1 VPITQLDCFKA
12 TVAHQKHEGF
22 LFYAE
27 FTSDLRKHL
36 RQKFGIGEEVNL
48 KEYFGMFNPAVVV
61 PKPPINYIA
70 PDFSRYYTDMEIPL
84 NAKID
89 AFGVLHIPGSMYHFT
104 QYVSPLRN
112 AAKFADL
119 ESFIYP
125 NIDGYIEDHMVDEVK
140 TAHAQGKAATCWVG
154 HMYED
159 SWQIRGY
166 EDFLMDML
174 AQPEWCEYILDRV
187 TERNKKVAIAGA
199 NAGVDFLFTG
209 DDVANQRA
217 LMFSIDHWRRFMK
230 PRWAEVFAAAKAI
243 NPDVQIK
250 YHSDGDITSIIP
262 ELIEIGVTILNP
274 IQPECLD
281 LNMIKQNYGAKLV
294 FDGSIGTQTTMPFGT
309 PDDVRNVIRE
319 RAKTI
324 GYDGALIFSPTHILE
339 PEVPIQN
346 IIAFVETAKE
356 FGIVK

>member
-1 VPITQLDCFKA
+1 MAITQLDCFKA
-12 TVAHQKHEGF
+12 TVAHHKHEGY

-27 FTSDLRKHL
+27 FTSALRKQL
-36 RQKFGIGEEVNL
+36 REKFKIAEEVIL
-48 KEYFGMFNPAVVV
+48 QEYFGMFKPQIVV
-61 PKPPINYIA
+61 PKPPENYIQ
-70 PDFSRYYTDMEIPL
+70 PDFSKYYEGIEIPT

-89 AFGVLHIPGSMYHFT
+89 PIGVLHIPGSMYHFT
-104 QYVSPLRN
+104 HFISPLRN
-112 AAKFADL
+112 AATLSDL

-125 NIDGYIEDHMVDEVK
+125 NADGYTEDHMAAEVE
-140 TAHAQGKAATCWVG
+140 TAHSQGKAVASWVG

-166 EDFLMDML
+166 EDFLMDMI

-187 TERNKKVAIAGA
+187 TERNKQVAIAGA
-199 NAGVDFLFTG
+199 KAGVDFLRTG

-217 LMFSIDHWRRFMK
+217 LMFSIDHWRRFIK
-230 PRWAEVFAAAKAI
+230 PRWAEVYAAAKSI
-243 NPDVQIK
+243 KPDIQIW
-250 YHSDGDITSIIP
+250 YHSDGDISSIIP

-274 IQPECLD
+274 VQPECLD
-281 LNMIKQNYGAKLV
+281 LNMIKKNYGTKLV

-309 PDDVRNVIRE
+309 PEEVRDVVRE
-319 RAKTI
+319 RAKTM

-346 IIAFVETAKE
+346 IIAFVESVKE
-356 FGIVK
+356 FGIIK